1 MSRREYEIVAIRED
15 KSNETVEMFVNGRIY
30 DKSKK
35 KIVIII
41 CDNQYLFII
50 KAYFFIHY
58 NCHIAII
65 IRLLC
70 IFIFLL
76 Q

>member
-35 KIVIII
+35 K
-41 CDNQYLFII
+41 DSDYHL
-50 KAYFFIHY
+50 
-58 NCHIAII
+58 
-65 IRLLC
+65 R
-70 IFIFLL
+70 
-76 Q
+76 